1 MVTDIFDKPKDKDDI
16 IDLSD
21 DESKDTNNV
30 VHICLDELQTK
41 IKIPNLLNNSLIP
54 MLTLLYAGTK

>member
-1 MVTDIFDKPKDKDDI
+1 MVTDIFDKPKDKNDI
-16 IDLSD
+16 IDLRD